1 MRGVVVLF
9 ALAAGLAPSPALA
22 QGRTAPV
29 EDQIDVV
36 AVDRRLLAVNGRT
49 GNVIEEK
56 LERGEELIWFE
67 NRGQIGVAATTL
79 RLLGVT
85 ARAGNWREL
94 RYRLS
99 ENEPLPSAFY
109 LGDRVALVPLAT
121 RLVAMGQGSTRWS
134 ELRLGPREW
143 VEMVEAA
150 DNVGYALTS
159 RRLIGFPSEGSS
171 FAEIALTPGEGHVAS
186 SLEDDSVTITTPWR
200 VLLFRVGAGRWTELV
215 RTDKR

>member
-1 MRGVVVLF
+1 ML
-9 ALAAGLAPSPALA
+9 ALA
-22 QGRTAPV
+22 QRTAPV

-49 GNVIEEK
+49 GNVIEER
-56 LERGEELIWFE
+56 LERGEELIWYE

-121 RLVAMGQGSTRWS
+121 RLVAMGQKSSRWS

-143 VEMVEAA
+143 VEIVEAD
-150 DNVGYALTS
+150 DNVGYARTS
-159 RRLIGFPSEGSS
+159 RRLIGFPSEGSG
-171 FAEIALTPGEGHVAS
+171 FAEVALTPGEGHES
-186 SLEDDSVTITTPWR
+186 TSIEDDSVTVTTDRR
-200 VLLFRVGAGRWTELV
+200 VLLFRVGGGRWTELV